1 MNSARKQPRRKIIIR
16 QKQLMEPTIETNDQ
30 LIAYCDNIAK
40 NGVEQHSEQWIQL
53 RKVLIGGSSI
63 ATVLGLN
70 PYQTL
75 RHMILV
81 KVGIVPF
88 GGDEK
93 TQWGNLFEEVIK
105 QCVQIDK
112 KTTVYGENLY
122 ITGSSVSPKFADC
135 CYSPDG
141 LALLGGIGTI
151 EQREVWEN
159 GVCVR
164 EELVAIPGKP
174 VCALVEFKCPY
185 SRIPRSF
192 VPQYYIPQV
201 KMGMELIPAAQVGL
215 FCEGVF
221 RRCGWD
227 QYNTSGDFDKTLS
240 PTCLGKSPRMFG
252 LIGWYVT
259 SDQMDSM
266 DISMI
271 VEYNDYFSEAMGT
284 MEINDLGSCSPDLF
298 KRLLALVD
306 CGRISVWYSPCESD
320 TDNAAK
326 YLAEFTT
333 LATTNGN
340 RPIGLIPWKLFA
352 LNYHWITK
360 EPGFLD
366 SSIGLLRK
374 CIECVE
380 KCWQVDERHRMN
392 IVDQYFPALE

>member
-1 MNSARKQPRRKIIIR
+1 MNSARKQLRRKIIIR
-16 QKQLMEPTIETNDQ
+16 QKQLMETHIETNDQ
-30 LIAYCDNIAK
+30 LIAYCDQIAQ

-75 RHMILV
+75 RDMIMV
-81 KVGIVPF
+81 KVGVVPF

-93 TQWGNLFEEVIK
+93 TQWGNLFEEIIK
-105 QCVQIDK
+105 LCVQIDK

-122 ITGSSVSPKFADC
+122 ITGATVSPKFADC

-141 LALLGGIGTI
+141 LALIGGVGTVESKEI
-151 EQREVWEN
+151 WEN
-159 GVCVR
+159 GVLIR
-164 EELVAIPGKP
+164 EELINIPGKP
-174 VCALVEFKCPY
+174 ICALMEFKCPY

-227 QYNTSGDFDKTLS
+227 QYNEGGDFDKTLS

-259 SDQMDSM
+259 PEQLA
-266 DISMI
+266 MI
-271 VEYNDYFSEAMGT
+271 PQSVHDEYAGYFAEPIGSA
-284 MEINDLGSCSPDLF
+284 EINDLGSCSPDVF

-306 CGRISVWYSPCESD
+306 RGRISVWYGPVNDSTINSA
-320 TDNAAK
+320 TH
-326 YLAEFTT
+326 LAEFTT
-333 LATTNGN
+333 LATEDGN
-340 RPIGLIPWKLFA
+340 RPIGVIPWKLFA

-366 SSIGLLRK
+366 DSIGLLRK

-380 KCWQVDERHRMN
+380 KCWQVEEQYRTY
-392 IVDQYFPALE
+392 IVNEYFGEV